1 MTRRSTRLLP
11 VTCLPGLFLV
21 LALLG
26 TGPHR
31 GVAQEGTVRATP
43 IPPSVPAAPA
53 PGADAA
59 TMDDRLRFAN
69 LLYTHQNY
77 DQAAAKYV
85 EFLNALPKSP
95 ESPEAWFRL
104 GDCYRRLG
112 RNDDA
117 IQCLGR
123 YLADDPNGKFAA
135 VAAFSLARIHFNAD
149 RFAQSVPYWE
159 TAAAKLEE
167 PEIRAETKFFHAQAL
182 QLSKRFPEA
191 IAGYEE
197 LLASKI
203 DHRYREPAELELAR
217 LALNQGDRAKA
228 LRHFGNLAAKAK
240 QPEIAEEARFRA
252 GILAMETKDHATAEQ
267 FLRQT
272 LDGSTNP
279 SYKQLAQMALMQ
291 RAVEAKDHD
300 EVIRLYSI
308 APLTGQGKARAQ
320 LELQVANALRQK
332 KNLAQAIKIYGQVER
347 DFKGTPEGSEA
358 GYRKLVCFH
367 EAGDT
372 ALARYIDQFIAYQ
385 STVDASSSYIDVA
398 LLLKGETLF
407 AKGDYKGAA
416 EAYRHVRPE
425 NVDAK
430 YAPARLYKM
439 GWAMTDSG
447 SEEEGLDALGEFISR
462 YPKDPLIPSALMK
475 RAVTLHRL
483 ENYEGALKDY
493 ERIAKEFPDGENAEY
508 AMIQV
513 ALIQRHLRRLEP
525 MVAAYQALL
534 TRFPKTAIR
543 AEALYWIG
551 GGLFDLKR
559 YAECLEPLR
568 EARTLAPDQF
578 GENASIR
585 AIFAQFHLED
595 VPGLLQETRAFR
607 AAYGEKNVLK
617 PIYGH
622 LGRAYYDRKEFLVAE
637 PYLSLYSTPDQ
648 PKQTPPDVW
657 RKLADVHLQL
667 KKFDTALSD
676 LNHYLLHD
684 HHVEHRAKA
693 ILDQA
698 TCHLN
703 LGAPDQAL
711 AAAEEVLRLV
721 RAGRLNNEARLI
733 IGDIHLSRNDPVKA
747 IQFYTIVVEFGA
759 DPVLVPRA
767 MAKLVTALEAK
778 GDADRASSLRQ
789 RLAAEFPDFRP

>member
-1 MTRRSTRLLP
+1 MTRTFTRLLLA
-11 VTCLPGLFLV
+11 TCLRVFTF
-21 LALLG
+21 AF
-26 TGPHR
+26 
-31 GVAQEGTVRATP
+31 VAATAMAQDNTVRATP
-43 IPPSVPAAPA
+43 IPPNVPAAPA
-53 PGADAA
+53 PEADAA
-59 TMDDRLRFAN
+59 TMDTRLQFAN
-69 LLYTHQNY
+69 MLYNHQSY

-85 EFLNALPKSP
+85 EFLNAVPKSP

-123 YLADDPNGKFAA
+123 YLTDSPNGKLAA
-135 VAAFSLARIHFNAD
+135 VAAFSVARIHFNAD

-159 TAAAKLEE
+159 TAAAKLDD

-191 IAGYEE
+191 ITGYEE
-197 LLASKI
+197 LLASRT

-217 LALNQGDRAKA
+217 LALSQGDRAKA
-228 LRHFGNLAAKAK
+228 LRHFGNLAATAK

-252 GILAMETKDHATAEQ
+252 GILAMESKDHEVAEQ

-272 LDGSTNP
+272 LDSSKNP
-279 SYKQLAQMALMQ
+279 AYKQLAQMALMQ
-291 RAVEAKDHD
+291 RAVEKKDHD

-308 APLTGQGKARAQ
+308 TPLTGQGKARAQ

-332 KNLAQAIKIYGQVER
+332 KNLAQAIKLYGEVER
-347 DFKGTPEGSEA
+347 DFKGTPEGTEA

-385 STVDASSSYIDVA
+385 STVDASSSYIDVS

-439 GWAMTDSG
+439 GWAMADSG

-462 YPKDPLIPSALMK
+462 YPKDPLVASALMK
-475 RAVTLHRL
+475 RAVTLHKK
-483 ENYEGALKDY
+483 ESYEAALRDY
-493 ERIAKEFPDGENAEY
+493 ERIAKEFPDGESTEH
-508 AMIQV
+508 AMVQI
-513 ALIQRHLRRLEP
+513 AIIQRHLRRLEP
-525 MVAAYQALL
+525 MVAAYQTLL
-534 TRFPKTAIR
+534 DRFPKTGLR

-559 YAECLEPLR
+559 YAECLAPLR

-595 VPGLLQETRAFR
+595 IPGLLEETRAFR
-607 AAYGEKNVLK
+607 TAYGEKNALK

-622 LGRAYYDRKEFLVAE
+622 LGRAYYDRKEFLIAE

-657 RKLADVHLQL
+657 RKLADIHLQL
-667 KKFDTALSD
+667 KKFDTALTD
-676 LNHYLLHD
+676 LNHFLGHE
-684 HHVEHRAKA
+684 HHIEQKAKA

-703 LGAPDQAL
+703 LGFPDQAL
-711 AAAEEVLRLV
+711 ASAEEVLRLV
-721 RAGRLNNEARLI
+721 RAGRLNNEARII
-733 IGDIHLSRNDPVKA
+733 IGDIHLSRNDPIKA

-759 DPVLVPRA
+759 DPVLVPVA
-767 MAKLVTALEAK
+767 MSKLVTALEAK
-778 GDADRASSLRQ
+778 GDAERAANFRQ
-789 RLAAEFPDFRP
+789 RLAAEFPEYRP